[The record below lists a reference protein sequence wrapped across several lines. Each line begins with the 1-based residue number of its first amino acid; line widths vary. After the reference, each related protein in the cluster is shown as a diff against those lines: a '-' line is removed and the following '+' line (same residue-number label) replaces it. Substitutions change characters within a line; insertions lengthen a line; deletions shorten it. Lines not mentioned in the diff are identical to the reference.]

1 MPPLD
6 DTSANLKSDRASVRS
21 RPADCISEVDA
32 APSLSIH
39 RHPSGGLLAD
49 CDRNVQQAAAT
60 NDAELDG
67 LSDGFGVKKPVQA

>member
-1 MPPLD
+1 MPPFD
-6 DTSANLKSDRASVRS
+6 KTSENVNPDLARGRS
-21 RPADCISEVDA
+21 RPAGCISQVDA

-39 RHPSGGLLAD
+39 RHPSGGLFAD
-49 CDRNVQQAAAT
+49 GNRNVQQAAAT